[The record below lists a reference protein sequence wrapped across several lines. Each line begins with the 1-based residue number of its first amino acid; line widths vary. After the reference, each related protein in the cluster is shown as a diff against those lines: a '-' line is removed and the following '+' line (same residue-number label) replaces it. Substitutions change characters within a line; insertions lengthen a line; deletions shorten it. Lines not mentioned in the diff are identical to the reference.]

1 MPTDVRKLI
10 FTKQEMRLALQH
22 FCKEKGISVPNSP
35 LESFQV
41 VETTG
46 SGRVVSENAPEGLKV
61 ILHYTSHDPNNPLR
75 VHLNEDQVL
84 ESVIALCKQLNIPL
98 PRRGQK
104 FLQKHKD
111 SLALTIGMTENDLRV
126 ARVG

>member
-10 FTKQEMRLALQH
+10 FTKQELRLAFQH
-22 FCKEKGISVPNSP
+22 YCKEKGMGVPQSP

-41 VETTG
+41 VDG
-46 SGRVVSENAPEGLKV
+46 ANGRVVSDNAPEGVKV
-61 ILHYTSHDPNNPLR
+61 ILHYTSHDPNNPVR
-75 VHLNEDQVL
+75 VHLAEDQIL
-84 ESVIALCKQLNIPL
+84 EAMITLCKELGIPL

-111 SLALTIGMTENDLRV
+111 TMALTIGMTENDLRV
-126 ARVG
+126 ARAG

>member
-10 FTKQEMRLALQH
+10 FTKQELRLAFQQ
-22 FCKEKGISVPNSP
+22 FCKDKGMNVPNSP

-41 VETTG
+41 VEG
-46 SGRVVSENAPEGLKV
+46 GANRVVSDHSPEGMKI

-75 VHLNEDQVL
+75 VHLSEDQVL
-84 ESVIALCKQLNIPL
+84 EALISLCKGMGIPL

-111 SLALTIGMTENDLRV
+111 ALALTIGMTENDLRV
-126 ARVG
+126 VHVM

>member
-10 FTKQEMRLALQH
+10 FTKQELRLAFQH
-22 FCKEKGISVPNSP
+22 FCKDKGMSVPQTP
-35 LESFQV
+35 LESFDV
-41 VETTG
+41 VDG
-46 SGRVVSENAPEGLKV
+46 SSMGRVVSERMPEGMKV

-75 VHLNEDQVL
+75 VHLGEDQIL
-84 ESVIALCKQLNIPL
+84 EALITLCGQLGVPL

-111 SLALTIGMTENDLRV
+111 AIALTIGMTEQDVRV
-126 ARVG
+126 AQAS

>member
-10 FTKQEMRLALQH
+10 FTNQELRLAFQH
-22 FCKEKGISVPNSP
+22 YCKEKGMSVPQSP

-41 VETTG
+41 VDG
-46 SGRVVSENAPEGLKV
+46 SAGRVVSDNAPEGIKV
-61 ILHYTSHDPNNPLR
+61 ILHYTSHDPSNPLR
-75 VHLNEDQVL
+75 VHLGEDQIL
-84 ESVIALCKQLNIPL
+84 EAMITLCKELGIPL

-111 SLALTIGMTENDLRV
+111 AMALTIGMTENDLRV
-126 ARVG
+126 ARAG

>member
-10 FTKQEMRLALQH
+10 FTKQELRLCFQH
-22 FCKEKGISVPNSP
+22 YCKGKGMSVPQSP

-41 VETTG
+41 VDG
-46 SGRVVSENAPEGLKV
+46 SGGRVVSDHSPEGLKV

-75 VHLNEDQVL
+75 VHLSEDQVL
-84 ESVIALCKQLNIPL
+84 EALITLCKELGIPL

-104 FLQKHKD
+104 FLQKNKD
-111 SLALTIGMTENDLRV
+111 GLALTIGMTENDLRV
-126 ARVG
+126 ARAV

>member
-10 FTKQEMRLALQH
+10 FTKQELRLAFQH
-22 FCKEKGISVPNSP
+22 YCKDKGISVPNSP

-41 VETTG
+41 VD
-46 SGRVVSENAPEGLKV
+46 SSANRVVSDHAPESMKI
-61 ILHYTSHDPNNPLR
+61 ILHYTSHDPSNPLR
-75 VHLNEDQVL
+75 VHLSEDQVL
-84 ESVIALCKQLNIPL
+84 EAMITMCRELGIPL

-111 SLALTIGMTENDLRV
+111 GLALTIGMTENDLRV
-126 ARVG
+126 ARTG

>member
-10 FTKQEMRLALQH
+10 FTKQELRLAFQH
-22 FCKEKGISVPNSP
+22 FCKDKGIGVPGSP
-35 LESFQV
+35 LESFEV
-41 VETTG
+41 VDG
-46 SGRVVSENAPEGLKV
+46 SSVGRVVSDRTPEGMKV

-75 VHLNEDQVL
+75 VHLGEDQVL
-84 ESVIALCKQLNIPL
+84 EAMISLCRTLGIPL

-111 SLALTIGMTENDLRV
+111 SLALTIGMTEQDLRV
-126 ARVG
+126 AQAS